1 MNKIRKE
8 LIERLRKERDKEEED
23 VVNMKEWKIIQIEEI
38 KGKLVTTIIELD
50 EPEITTIIV
59 SIEEEIERVKSE
71 EEKRLIN
78 LVCKLDS

>member
-23 VVNMKEWKIIQIEEI
+23 VVNRKEWKIIQIEEI